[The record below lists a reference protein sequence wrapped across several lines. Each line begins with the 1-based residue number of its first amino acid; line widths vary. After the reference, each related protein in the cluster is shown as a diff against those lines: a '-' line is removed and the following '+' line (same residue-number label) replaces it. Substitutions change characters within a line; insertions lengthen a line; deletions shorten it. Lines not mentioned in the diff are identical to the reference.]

1 MQRAPLPWTAPT
13 SPRWLFTSTSETWEV
28 RRAVKNLVNNHILDQ
43 VETDEPTADELLPYL
58 EAATKIRDAAEQT
71 LAEVA
76 KYAFSHGIEWKR
88 IGKTLNVVDT
98 AVQNRYGGK
107 RGLTALTLAQ
117 LEDEAVAVSVFS
129 DNASKDPT
137 LEADDVEPREYLL
150 YGTTLIGNAA
160 GDFYEGMALIQDG
173 DRAAGSKKIASS
185 FRHLRRAT
193 EVLINRSTLD
203 AVTQAAT
210 QIPPG
215 AIEAYSPVS
224 YTLQGIFQAL
234 LAFICLVELNKD
246 EEEDRPAID
255 RSMLVKRIRF
265 YLAES
270 LATFVKPGPAL
281 IIHLAAQADADGA
294 EDGTTSATQAPAD

>member
-1 MQRAPLPWTAPT
+1 
-13 SPRWLFTSTSETWEV
+13 
-28 RRAVKNLVNNHILDQ
+28 LV
-43 VETDEPTADELLPYL
+43 
-58 EAATKIRDAAEQT
+58 AAAKVRDAAEQT

-88 IGKTLNVVDT
+88 IGATLSVGET

-129 DNASKDPT
+129 DNVSKDPT

-150 YGTTLIGNAA
+150 YGTKLIGSAA
-160 GDFYEGMALIQDG
+160 GYFYEGMALIQG
-173 DRAAGSKKIASS
+173 GSRAAGSKKIESS
-185 FRHLRRAT
+185 LRHLQRAT

-203 AVTQAAT
+203 AVKQTAA
-210 QIPPG
+210 QIPAG
-215 AIEAYSPVS
+215 AIEMYSPVS

-234 LAFICLVELNKD
+234 LAFICLVELSR
-246 EEEDRPAID
+246 EEDEDRPAID
-255 RSMLVKRIRF
+255 RSMLVDRIGF

-281 IIHLAAQADADGA
+281 IIHLAAQVDADGA
-294 EDGTTSATQAPAD
+294 ENSATSATQPPAD